1 MDIDKGSIYQLL
13 NGQYQ
18 YIIPVYQ
25 RKYSWL
31 ADVQCARLWKDIVN
45 MVKQNKQHHFVGSI
59 VSIAEKNSLMGIQK
73 RLIIDGQQRMTTL
86 SILMI
91 ALRDYLIEQGAGDEV
106 EENITNMVLKNPSRK
121 SDDAYKMLLT
131 DTDRDIMIKLIDKLP
146 SMYL

>member
-31 ADVQCARLWKDIVN
+31 AEVQCTRLWKDFVN
-45 MVKQNKQHHFVGSI
+45 MVKQHKQHHFVGSI
-59 VSIAEKNSLMGIQK
+59 VSVAEKYSLMGVQK

-91 ALRDYLIEQGAGDEV
+91 ALRDYLVEQGAGEEG
-106 EENITNMVLKNPSRK
+106 EENINMV
-121 SDDAYKMLLT
+121 
-131 DTDRDIMIKLIDKLP
+131 
-146 SMYL
+146 